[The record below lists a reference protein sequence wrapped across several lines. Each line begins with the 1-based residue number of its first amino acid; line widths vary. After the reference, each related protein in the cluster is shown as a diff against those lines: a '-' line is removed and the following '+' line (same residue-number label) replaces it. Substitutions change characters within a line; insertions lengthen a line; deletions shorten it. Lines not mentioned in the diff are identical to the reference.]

1 MRHIL
6 AGGGEIT
13 LLLRESEEAKEATI
27 LMSIDDPNV
36 HRRL

>member
-1 MRHIL
+1 MRQTL
-6 AGGGEIT
+6 AGGGAIT
-13 LLLRESEEAKEATI
+13 LLLCESEEAKEATI